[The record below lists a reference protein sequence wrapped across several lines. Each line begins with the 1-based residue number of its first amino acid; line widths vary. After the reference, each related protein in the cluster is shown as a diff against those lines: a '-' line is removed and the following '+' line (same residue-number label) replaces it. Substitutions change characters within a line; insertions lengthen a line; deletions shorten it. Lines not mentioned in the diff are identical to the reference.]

1 MIIAGL
7 IGLFFITR
15 LIGILNLPMFTDEA
29 IYIHW
34 AKLAW
39 KDASWRFVS
48 LTDGRQP
55 LQTWATIPFLKLI
68 DDPLLAGRMFGVMSG
83 LFGFVGFMIL
93 AGYLFG
99 KKTAYIGGFLYLLNP
114 YFLFYDRMAM
124 VDSAVSAF
132 FTWSLLGTLLL
143 LRFPRLDIAIIYGLI
158 IGLGSLSKSTARVFL
173 LVPALIP
180 IIWYWGDTKKIRK
193 TINYYLLLGV
203 VAAFMIALYNIQ
215 RLSPFMHFIEGKN
228 LTFVRTIPQ
237 FLASPFD
244 PLIHNLL
251 TIPEYVGVESAF
263 LLPIFGII
271 GLIVMAKKNLRLS
284 LFLGASVLVPFG
296 IIASLAIVL
305 FPRYLMFLV
314 IPLFLGML
322 YLVQNTRYR
331 MFVIVLYC
339 ISVAYP
345 LWAIYFNLNK
355 LYLPP
360 IDRGQYIEGV
370 TTGYGIPDIVERIKN
385 DAQGEKFVYVFTE
398 GTFGLLPYA
407 LDIYTTY
414 DYPTIRYEA
423 RWPLKD
429 EDFTYA
435 RELKKKGNIVYFVF
449 AEREEFNT
457 EWGLRLVRRYRKPV
471 GGKSI
476 YLFNIP

>member
-1 MIIAGL
+1 MIDVVALWQWLAKRTTKTDVLIVMGL
-7 IGLFFITR
+7 IALFFTTR
-15 LIGILNLPMFTDEA
+15 LIGILDLPMFTDEA

-83 LFGFVGFMIL
+83 LFGFVGVMIL

-99 KKTAYIGGFLYLLNP
+99 KKTAYIGGLLYLLNP

-180 IIWYWGDTKKIRK
+180 IVWYWGDSKKIRK

-203 VAAFMIALYNIQ
+203 VAVFMVGLYNIQ

-237 FLASPFD
+237 FIASPFD

-251 TIPEYVGVESAF
+251 TIPQYVGIESAF

-271 GLIVMAKKNLRLS
+271 GLIVMARKNLKLS
-284 LFLGASVLVPFG
+284 LFLSASFLVPFG

-305 FPRYLMFLV
+305 FPRYLMFLT

-331 MFVIVLYC
+331 VLVIVLYG
-339 ISVAYP
+339 ISVTYP

-360 IDRGQYIEGV
+360 ID
-370 TTGYGIPDIVERIKN
+370 
-385 DAQGEKFVYVFTE
+385 
-398 GTFGLLPYA
+398 
-407 LDIYTTY
+407 
-414 DYPTIRYEA
+414 
-423 RWPLKD
+423 
-429 EDFTYA
+429 
-435 RELKKKGNIVYFVF
+435 
-449 AEREEFNT
+449 
-457 EWGLRLVRRYRKPV
+457 
-471 GGKSI
+471 
-476 YLFNIP
+476 